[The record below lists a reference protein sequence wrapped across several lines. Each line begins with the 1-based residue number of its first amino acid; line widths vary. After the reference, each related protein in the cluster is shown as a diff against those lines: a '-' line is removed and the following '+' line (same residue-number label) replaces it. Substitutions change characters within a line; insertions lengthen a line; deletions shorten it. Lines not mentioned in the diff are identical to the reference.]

1 MGDKIR
7 RGDIHSRLVAMVAEA
22 VNRPPGELR
31 CDIPVSKLDVDSVA
45 VVDIA
50 KQLETWLGMEIEPT
64 IAWDYPTIDGM
75 ASYLEEQY
83 LAQHSAR

>member
-1 MGDKIR
+1 MGNKITQE
-7 RGDIHSRLVAMVAEA
+7 DIRVRLVAMVAEA
-22 VNRPPGELR
+22 VNRPPNELR

-50 KQLETWLGMEIEPT
+50 RQLETWLDMEIEPT

-75 ASYLEEQY
+75 ASYLEGQY
-83 LAQHSAR
+83 LVQHSGG